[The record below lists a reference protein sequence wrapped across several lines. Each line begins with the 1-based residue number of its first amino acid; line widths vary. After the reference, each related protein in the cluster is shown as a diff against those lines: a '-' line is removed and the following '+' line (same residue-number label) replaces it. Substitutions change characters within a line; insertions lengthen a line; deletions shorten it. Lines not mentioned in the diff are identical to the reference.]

1 MAKKVLKIVCTLSA
15 ALSVVFGGATV
26 WAVVRCFEQPTAG
39 IIGGAGAP
47 TLAFLLGKVARSPVC
62 YLAIVSIALFI
73 GTGLAM
79 ILRKKE
85 N

>member
-1 MAKKVLKIVCTLSA
+1 MAKKVLKVLCTLSA
-15 ALSVVFGGATV
+15 ALFVVFGGATV
-26 WAVVRCFEQPTAG
+26 WVVVRCFEQPSAN

-62 YLAIVSIALFI
+62 GLAIVSMAVFI
-73 GTGLAM
+73 GTGLAL
-79 ILRKKE
+79 IRRKKE